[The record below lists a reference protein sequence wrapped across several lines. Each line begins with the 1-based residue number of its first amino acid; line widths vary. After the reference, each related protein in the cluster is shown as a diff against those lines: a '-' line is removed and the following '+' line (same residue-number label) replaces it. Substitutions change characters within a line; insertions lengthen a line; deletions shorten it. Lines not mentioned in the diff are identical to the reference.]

1 MATIYEWI
9 VPQDSLVTKPQE
21 GDLTDVVVAV
31 NWLRTGTVEV
41 DGIVYTANTFGAY
54 SCPTPSETDFTA
66 YPDLTE
72 DQVIGWLNAGITGED
87 LDKINAIID
96 KSLDYAINP
105 PTIVLPNP
113 WITTTTTTTTTEAPV
128 TTSTTTTEETTL
140 A

>member
-1 MATIYEWI
+1 MQVTYEWLI
-9 VPQDSLVTKPQE
+9 PNDSLITKPQE
-21 GDLTDVVVAV
+21 GDLVDVVVSV
-31 NWLRTGTVEV
+31 LWTRTGTTEV

-87 LDKINAIID
+87 LDRINAIID
-96 KSLDYAINP
+96 NSLYNLIYP

-113 WITTTTTTTTTEAPV
+113 WITTTTTTTTLAPLI
-128 TTSTTTTEETTL
+128 TTTTTNPIV
-140 A
+140 